1 MDDIKIIEN
10 VLEGNVND
18 FEFLILK
25 YQHMLYAS
33 ILTIVK
39 NNDAAEEIVQDAF
52 VTAFEKLSTLKNRNY
67 FYPWLKRIAINKS
80 FLYLQH
86 VKKNVRSSEEVL
98 DFFENDKEIEMSRAI
113 YNSPESNLL
122 NSEMSKYI
130 KKFVD
135 ALPERLRSIII
146 LREIEGM
153 SYEEIAE
160 VMNIPVG
167 TVRSRLHYARDI
179 IKNRLISQGLADGM
193 QAMS

>member
-1 MDDIKIIEN
+1 
-10 VLEGNVND
+10 
-18 FEFLILK
+18 
-25 YQHMLYAS
+25 
-33 ILTIVK
+33 
-39 NNDAAEEIVQDAF
+39 
-52 VTAFEKLSTLKNRNY
+52 
-67 FYPWLKRIAINKS
+67 
-80 FLYLQH
+80 
-86 VKKNVRSSEEVL
+86 VRSSEEVL

-179 IKNRLISQGLADGM
+179 IKID
-193 QAMS
+193 